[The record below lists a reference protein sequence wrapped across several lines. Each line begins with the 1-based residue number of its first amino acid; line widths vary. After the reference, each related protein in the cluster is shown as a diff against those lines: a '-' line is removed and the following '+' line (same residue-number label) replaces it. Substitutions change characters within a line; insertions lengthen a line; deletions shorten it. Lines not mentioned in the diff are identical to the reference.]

1 MDFGLTGRTAVVCAS
16 TSGLGAATA
25 RALGREGA
33 NVVVSGRRAEQ
44 AHGLAA
50 EISSAVAV
58 PVDLLAAD
66 GPDTLISAATAA
78 FGRIDILVLNGPGPR
93 PAAAADI
100 TADDVAAATDLLVRP
115 HVALLR
121 LVLPAMRQQGW
132 GRVLA
137 IGSSGV
143 AAPLPHLA
151 LSNLGRGALA
161 GYLKTLAAEVAIDGI
176 TVNMLLPGSIATP
189 RLASLDQMAA
199 NRSGQTIA
207 AVEAAAHRQIPTG
220 RYGRADEFG
229 AVAAFLCSEP
239 ASYVTGT
246 AVRCDGGLVR
256 GL

>member
-1 MDFGLTGRTAVVCAS
+1 MND
-16 TSGLGAATA
+16 
-25 RALGREGA
+25 
-33 NVVVSGRRAEQ
+33 
-44 AHGLAA
+44 
-50 EISSAVAV
+50 
-58 PVDLLAAD
+58 
-66 GPDTLISAATAA
+66 
-78 FGRIDILVLNGPGPR
+78 DIL
-93 PAAAADI
+93 PAAG
-100 TADDVAAATDLLVRP
+100 P
-115 HVALLR
+115 H
-121 LVLPAMRQQGW
+121 
-132 GRVLA
+132 
-137 IGSSGV
+137 
-143 AAPLPHLA
+143 
-151 LSNLGRGALA
+151 LGRGALA